1 MKIQVSELIVKYL
14 EKPGIEFIFCMPGA
28 HILPVYDSLYH
39 SSINSVL
46 VKHEQ
51 CASFM
56 ASGCARASAK
66 ISACITTAGPG
77 ATNLV
82 TGVRSLLEQFVAS
95 LRANFDTGA
104 AAFRL
109 IDDAENCDARLR
121 AIVDALPGYQ
131 QDSENWRRLPG

>member
-1 MKIQVSELIVKYL
+1 
-14 EKPGIEFIFCMPGA
+14 MPGV

-39 SSINSVL
+39 SSVNSVL

-51 CASFM
+51 GASFM
-56 ASGCARASAK
+56 ASGCARASGK

-82 TGVRSLLEQFVAS
+82 TAVRSLLEQFIAS

-131 QDSENWRRLPG
+131 QHSENRRRLPG